1 MILAAGTDQCV
12 IRGQVKDASGASIGN
27 AIIRVYPKDS
37 TVPAFRG
44 KAHHDE
50 GTFCINDLSPGTYTV
65 KAWQNGFSAKRVPD
79 VVVRRGETTN
89 LESIRLEFAGCDAPG
104 MNCDSIA
111 TPPTLPSKLE
121 TVVEKVRTQLHLPR
135 DCGAEILRS
144 KVICRGPAK
153 ETDVIFTEEHGSLF
167 LRALNGARIDPN
179 CSDHYS
185 DHYQDEAMPVSG
197 LGMGDDLCIRTK
209 DGATSH
215 LFFEGDDVEP
225 AATKLN
231 LWMVTRK

>member
-1 MILAAGTDQCV
+1 
-12 IRGQVKDASGASIGN
+12 
-27 AIIRVYPKDS
+27 
-37 TVPAFRG
+37 
-44 KAHHDE
+44 
-50 GTFCINDLSPGTYTV
+50 
-65 KAWQNGFSAKRVPD
+65 
-79 VVVRRGETTN
+79 
-89 LESIRLEFAGCDAPG
+89 
-104 MNCDSIA
+104 MNCDFIA
-111 TPPTLPSKLE
+111 TPPTLPSKPDR
-121 TVVEKVRTQLHLPR
+121 VVEKVRTHLRLPR
-135 DCGAEILRS
+135 ECGAEILRA
-144 KVICRGPAK
+144 KAICRDPAK

-167 LRALNGARIDPN
+167 LRALNGARIDPS
-179 CSDHYS
+179 CS